1 MEVVLLGVCDILLR
15 SLVVR
20 RRDGV
25 DDVVHHR
32 RELVRLD
39 VHQTGRYLARRR
51 ILQVFQVERV
61 DVAFRIHVDHAS
73 GLALGKEFVYA
84 DTQFRAV
91 RQVVCDRGLAADL
104 VTQLHG
110 AALDL
115 EADLLELFL
124 DHLVEDVRLRYLAQ
138 LGMPVLVIGEMD
150 AALADLLVAQCVEYA
165 FRDDGGAVVH
175 AHDLTLDDR
184 RDDEVHDLFDRDFRL
199 VEHLGDDD
207 HRVVAGLADAEC
219 QVAGA
224 AAHGSQYEP
233 VAARAGVHVDGACD
247 DGTLVL
253 GRLVT
258 ERRRAF
264 GQRQVVVDGLG
275 HVDVCDGVFL
285 GLQELGDA
293 VRGRCRV
300 VAADRHE
307 QFDVVVGEELEVEVV
322 FEIRILGFET
332 AHLQERTSLV
342 EDAVGHGVVDV
353 HHAGRRVE
361 EPRVALVQA
370 DYAVTFAEESL
381 CDAAYHGVHTG
392 CGAAASQNCDCFF
405 HDCDW
410 VFMFE
415 PELT

>member
-1 MEVVLLGVCDILLR
+1 
-15 SLVVR
+15 
-20 RRDGV
+20 
-25 DDVVHHR
+25 
-32 RELVRLD
+32 
-39 VHQTGRYLARRR
+39 
-51 ILQVFQVERV
+51 
-61 DVAFRIHVDHAS
+61 
-73 GLALGKEFVYA
+73 
-84 DTQFRAV
+84 
-91 RQVVCDRGLAADL
+91 
-104 VTQLHG
+104 
-110 AALDL
+110 
-115 EADLLELFL
+115 
-124 DHLVEDVRLRYLAQ
+124 
-138 LGMPVLVIGEMD
+138 MD

-258 ERRRAF
+258 ERGRAF

-307 QFDVVVGEELEVEVV
+307 QLDVVVGEELEVEVV
-322 FEIRILGFET
+322 FEIRILGLET